1 MMTTMETQR
10 GKEGMKEKKHNRE
23 FGATTGCTLHLLEDS
38 IVEYE
43 HAYAH
48 SIHGMSG
55 LDQ

>member
-1 MMTTMETQR
+1 VMTTMETQR